1 MRKLGLL
8 LVTVVIL
15 VNASPA
21 PAEEQYRRGQTVTG
35 TWDVT
40 FRLPAGSSICP
51 PGPDD
56 CFVPALATAT
66 SDGTLIQ
73 TAAVP
78 NISEGH
84 GVWIRTGLRTFSL
97 RSKYFR
103 YDAGGALIGSSV
115 ASTIVTLGA
124 DGMSGSGSYEIQPLG
139 LDGLPLGTPFS
150 GSAVFERMVP

>member
-8 LVTVVIL
+8 FVTAVIL
-15 VNASPA
+15 VTASPA
-21 PAEEQYRRGQTVTG
+21 SAEEQHRRGQTITG
-35 TWDVT
+35 TWEAT
-40 FRLPAGSSICP
+40 FRLPAGSSICT
-51 PGPDD
+51 GAVD

-84 GVWIRTGLRTFSL
+84 GVWARTGLRTFSL

-103 YDAGGALIGSSV
+103 YGAGGVLIGF
-115 ASTIVTLGA
+115 AEARTIATLDA
-124 DGMSGSGSYEIQPLG
+124 DGMSGSGSYEIQLLN
-139 LDGLPLGTPFS
+139 LDGSTFGLPFN
-150 GSAVFERMVP
+150 GSVEFQRMVP